1 MPPEPTVWI
10 VDDDPSIRNSLKW
23 LIESIGLAVKTCHSA
38 EEYLRVY
45 VDGPGCL
52 VTDLRMPGMSG
63 LELQDA
69 LAATGCEV
77 PVIFLTAH
85 AEVPIAV
92 RALKSGGLDFIEK
105 PFSNQQLL
113 DSIRRAL
120 STDKVA
126 REARARRAAATA
138 RLGALSTR
146 EQEVTNLVV
155 EGKSNKQIAAGL
167 ELSIKTVEFHRAHI
181 MRKMGAD
188 SLAALIHVVLIA
200 KGLREP

>member
-23 LIESIGLAVKTCHSA
+23 LIESIGLAVKTCESA
-38 EEYLRVY
+38 EEYLRTY

-69 LAATGCEV
+69 LAASGWEV
-77 PVIFLTAH
+77 PTIFLTAH

-92 RALKSGGLDFIEK
+92 RALKNGGLDFIEK

-120 STDKVA
+120 ATDKVA
-126 REARARRAAATA
+126 REATARRAVAIA
-138 RLGALSTR
+138 RLRALSVR
-146 EQEVTNLVV
+146 EQEVADLVV
-155 EGKSNKQIAAGL
+155 EGKSNKQIAAEL